1 MSRNSRTF
9 DVNDRNLGLDSLP
22 LWGGDSAVPPRGS
35 ITGGTKYI
43 EGVKSLKRSSN
54 VKISDKVSKIE
65 KLPKD
70 MSLMPLTAGVDGLRV
85 YVSGEVRSDVEELLN
100 GQRQAAEIDKLGG
113 GVGLAFSLL
122 PPLYDAESVVK
133 SYGAGGYAWLLDS
146 ADYEG
151 KIARRRSVKEGFD
164 PLPVAFFTVKQ
175 AALWRVGWRDALRQ
189 FLAWVVELFED
200 GAMVRPSRLDICI
213 DFQGHDPSPVPNTQY
228 VTKADTIRRE
238 DESGSGYLRQLSAG
252 RSNHVRISL
261 YRKSKDVATKG
272 KDWQLRIWERTGAY
286 DRELDVWRLEY
297 QMGSEF
303 LRERG
308 INTLDDVIRQWA
320 ALWSYCLGWFSM
332 RSPNLDDS
340 NRSRWSEHEVWR
352 GLRLWL
358 CQGERAIAPR
368 VKHAEQ
374 VSQRVKR
381 SEDATVGHLTS
392 LMHLH
397 GDTDPLRAYERLMRS
412 WERRREPFG
421 DSIPVRLQKKR
432 LSMVGL
438 EGAAMG

>member
-1 MSRNSRTF
+1 
-9 DVNDRNLGLDSLP
+9 
-22 LWGGDSAVPPRGS
+22 
-35 ITGGTKYI
+35 
-43 EGVKSLKRSSN
+43 
-54 VKISDKVSKIE
+54 
-65 KLPKD
+65 
-70 MSLMPLTAGVDGLRV
+70 MSLMPLTAGVDGVRV
-85 YVSGEVRSDVEELLN
+85 YVSGQVRTDVEELLN
-100 GQRQAAEIDKLGG
+100 GQRQAAEIDKLAGG
-113 GVGLAFSLL
+113 FGLALSLL
-122 PPLYDAESVVK
+122 PPLYDAESVLK

-146 ADYEG
+146 EDYEG

-164 PLPVAFFTVKQ
+164 PLPAAFFTVKQ

-189 FLAWVVELFED
+189 LATWILGLFED
-200 GAMVRPSRLDICI
+200 GAMIRPSRLDVCI
-213 DFQGHDPSPVPNTQY
+213 DFQGHDPSPVPNTHY

-252 RSNHVRISL
+252 RSNHVRVSL

-286 DRELDVWRLEY
+286 DRQLDVWRLEY

-308 INTLDDVIRQWA
+308 INTLDDVIKQWA

-332 RSPNLDDS
+332 RVPNPEDS
-340 NRSRWSEHEVWR
+340 NRSRWLEHEVWR
-352 GLRLWL
+352 GLRMWL
-358 CQGERAIAPR
+358 CQGQPAIAPR

-381 SEDATVGHLTS
+381 SEDASMGHLTS
-392 LMHLH
+392 LMLLH
-397 GDTDPLRAYERLMRS
+397 GDTDPQRTFERLRRS

-421 DSIPVRLQKKR
+421 DSVAVRLQKKR

-438 EGAAMG
+438 EGAAIG